1 MAQEAAAIAD
11 ALDAATVANPG
22 RATLRQAALAVLA
35 AWDDEA
41 KLTTDIVAALEAPM
55 ATLRAL
61 LADKAPRADTA
72 PRKPREGTKQ
82 EAVLTLLGRAEGAT
96 IAQVIEIT
104 GWASHTGPWF
114 LRRIE
119 EEGGQRSDA

>member
-55 ATLRAL
+55 ATLRF
-61 LADKAPRADTA
+61 
-72 PRKPREGTKQ
+72 
-82 EAVLTLLGRAEGAT
+82 
-96 IAQVIEIT
+96 
-104 GWASHTGPWF
+104 ASTTS
-114 LRRIE
+114 R
-119 EEGGQRSDA
+119 